1 MSDGNY
7 IGVHI
12 ERKQIP
18 YIIRELQAW
27 AASSP
32 EADHA
37 ILSLP
42 TEEGQVVLVSSC
54 YCNKAAPKED
64 RRTCANNCSVGDCWH
79 WVQCGDNACMECTI
93 T

>member
-7 IGVHI
+7 LGVHI

-32 EADHA
+32 EAA
-37 ILSLP
+37 ML
-42 TEEGQVVLVSSC
+42 
-54 YCNKAAPKED
+54 Y
-64 RRTCANNCSVGDCWH
+64 
-79 WVQCGDNACMECTI
+79 
-93 T
+93 